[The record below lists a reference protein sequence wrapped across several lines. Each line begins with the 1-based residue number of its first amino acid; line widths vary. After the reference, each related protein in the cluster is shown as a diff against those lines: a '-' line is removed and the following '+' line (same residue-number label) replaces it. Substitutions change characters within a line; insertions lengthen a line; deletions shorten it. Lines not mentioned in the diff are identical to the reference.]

1 VNKFE
6 YELLI
11 GKNDGSV
18 DSGVLWYLASTP
30 ELLGA
35 NLLEILNRLGSEGWE
50 VVGIGDL
57 MFDARTEIILK
68 RSIG

>member
-1 VNKFE
+1 MNTFE

-11 GKNDGSV
+11 GKNDDSV

-30 ELLGA
+30 KLLGA

-50 VVGIGDL
+50 VVGIADV

-68 RSIG
+68 RGIA